1 MAGSITGTLNQFK
14 KQVGDFIELD
24 GELATIEMDKVDIS
38 VNAPQSGVI
47 KQLFVG
53 EEDVIT
59 VDQEI
64 VEIEAG
70 EQVYN
75 TI

>member
-1 MAGSITGTLNQFK
+1 
-14 KQVGDFIELD
+14 
-24 GELATIEMDKVDIS
+24 
-38 VNAPQSGVI
+38 
-47 KQLFVG
+47 LFVG

-75 TI
+75 TIWQEQRASFEGRG